1 MVDTLHGTARGDCN
15 ISDLWLIWFGL
26 VYGVSGE
33 NHLPAASLWQIYH
46 IIEYTSPWTGFEL
59 TTFVVVGTDC
69 ISSCESNYHT
79 ITTLSDWYKAN
90 LSFIIWNAE
99 LFYCQNK
106 LKYIRIY
113 LRHILKQRYNNDLY
127 VYSRLMWQGNTSL
140 SETIFLWSS
149 FDWLI
154 KTKISNSVRTTR
166 FRNSFHQ
173 VHQGWKVK

>member
-1 MVDTLHGTARGDCN
+1 MVDTLHGTARDDCN

-26 VYGVSGE
+26 VYGVSEE

-69 ISSCESNYHT
+69 IGSCEPNYHT

-99 LFYCQNK
+99 LFYRQNK

-113 LRHILKQRYNNDLY
+113 LPSTYLPWCNYESFPCPLCQFIWLSNLGVPDES
-127 VYSRLMWQGNTSL
+127 YSGNASCAL
-140 SETIFLWSS
+140 NLISS
-149 FDWLI
+149 FLLI
-154 KTKISNSVRTTR
+154 GQKSFIKI
-166 FRNSFHQ
+166 
-173 VHQGWKVK
+173 